1 MCWADSFL
9 AGPTASFAHLPG
21 HNRAPI
27 IGARPSATR
36 GRPSST
42 QAIDTLDPH
51 IRPGHRAVLFS
62 LQRFQLRPPR
72 QVAFLAH
79 AVTTNSRCR
88 GNRELVLWELEDK
101 SPVPL
106 LSLARELSL
115 SPQLCGEGKHNL
127 AAAIDAEVDISQ

>member
-1 MCWADSFL
+1 M
-9 AGPTASFAHLPG
+9 
-21 HNRAPI
+21 
-27 IGARPSATR
+27 
-36 GRPSST
+36 
-42 QAIDTLDPH
+42 LDPH
-51 IRPGHRAVLFS
+51 VRPGHRVVLFS
-62 LQRFQLRPPR
+62 LRRFQLRPPR

-79 AVTTNSRCR
+79 VVTTNSRRR

-101 SPVPL
+101 SSAPL